1 MILKENDIL
10 ICKKELKTPRDIFV
24 INKKYRILHEKY
36 IKKQNVIMV
45 GDNDVTWEFV
55 NDKNHISEHF
65 LEDLILD
72 PNIYDY
78 FYTNYDMRIKK
89 LKSI

>member
-1 MILKENDIL
+1 
-10 ICKKELKTPRDIFV
+10 
-24 INKKYRILHEKY
+24 
-36 IKKQNVIMV
+36 MV

-55 NDKNHISEHF
+55 NDKNHITEHF

-78 FYTNYDMRIKK
+78 FYTKKEIRLLK
-89 LKSI
+89 LKTI

>member
-1 MILKENDIL
+1 
-10 ICKKELKTPRDIFV
+10 DIFV

-55 NDKNHISEHF
+55 NDKNHITEHF

-78 FYTNYDMRIKK
+78 FYTKKEIRLLK
-89 LKSI
+89 LKTI